1 MALQTLAPVAG
12 MATNGDGTGSSLKD
26 RIARDLGQRILSGEY
41 APLSLLPTEAEL
53 CAQYDASRTALRDAL
68 LTLAAK
74 GLIEARKRAGTRV
87 RPPSDWNRLD
97 AQVLGWMGGI
107 EPDLDFV
114 RGLIEARLVIEPAA
128 AQLAA
133 SMASSG
139 DLAIIE
145 AAYDAMCS
153 APEHDL
159 AACLDADVRFH
170 TGILRASRNPVFA
183 NLGDMLAAALSFSF
197 RLTTSATANYQA
209 TLSAHGDVLE
219 AIRMRRAG
227 DAHAQMKAL
236 IGIASLDL
244 LAIADKARRPSD
256 QAPGAG
262 DGPLNG
268 SSCPLHRARRSSA

>member
-1 MALQTLAPVAG
+1 MQSVSK
-12 MATNGDGTGSSLKD
+12 ATKKPTPNGDFVATSLKD
-26 RIARDLGQRILSGEY
+26 RIARDLGQRILSGAF
-41 APLSLLPTEAEL
+41 APLSVLPTEAEL
-53 CAQYDASRTALRDAL
+53 CIAYGASRTALRDAL

-97 AQVLGWMGGI
+97 AQVLGWMGEI

-133 SMASSG
+133 SMVTSG
-139 DLAIIE
+139 DLAVIE
-145 AAYDAMCS
+145 AAYHAMCS
-153 APEHDL
+153 APEDDL

-183 NLGDMLAAALSFSF
+183 NLGNMLAAALSFSF
-197 RLTTSATANYQA
+197 RLTTSATANYQR

-219 AIRMRRAG
+219 AIRMRRVD
-227 DAHAQMKAL
+227 DAHEQMKAL

-244 LAIADKARRPSD
+244 LAIANAAGNSRPTMRN
-256 QAPGAG
+256 APVGAI
-262 DGPLNG
+262 P
-268 SSCPLHRARRSSA
+268 SS

>member
-1 MALQTLAPVAG
+1 MQSLSKASRKRTPDGDSAG
-12 MATNGDGTGSSLKD
+12 TSLKD
-26 RIARDLGQRILSGEY
+26 RIARDLGRRILSGSF
-41 APLSLLPTEAEL
+41 APLSVLPTEAEL
-53 CAQYDASRTALRDAL
+53 CIAYGASRTALRDAL

-97 AQVLGWMGGI
+97 AQVLGWMGEI

-133 SMASSG
+133 SMATSG
-139 DLAIIE
+139 DLAVIE
-145 AAYDAMCS
+145 AAYHAMCS
-153 APEHDL
+153 APEDDL

-183 NLGDMLAAALSFSF
+183 NLGNMLAAALSFSF
-197 RLTTSATANYQA
+197 RLTTSATANYQR

-219 AIRMRRAG
+219 AIRMRRVE
-227 DAHAQMKAL
+227 DAHEQMKAL

-244 LAIADKARRPSD
+244 LAIANAESNGRPTMRS
-256 QAPGAG
+256 A
-262 DGPLNG
+262 LV
-268 SSCPLHRARRSSA
+268 RAIPSA

>member
-1 MALQTLAPVAG
+1 MSLTDAPKLRTPPNGEAVA
-12 MATNGDGTGSSLKD
+12 ASVKD
-26 RIARDLGQRILSGEY
+26 RIARDLGQRILSGSY
-41 APLSLLPTEAEL
+41 APLSALPTEAEL
-53 CAQYDASRTALRDAL
+53 CARYGASRTALRDAL

-87 RPPSDWNRLD
+87 RPSSDWNRLD
-97 AQVLGWMGGI
+97 AQVLGWMGEI

-139 DLAIIE
+139 DLAVIE
-145 AAYDAMCS
+145 AAYHAMCS
-153 APEHDL
+153 APEDDL

-183 NLGDMLAAALSFSF
+183 NLGNMLAAALSFSF
-197 RLTTSATANYQA
+197 RLTTSATANYQR

-219 AIRMRRAG
+219 AIRMRDPDRAG
-227 DAHAQMKAL
+227 AAMRSL
-236 IGIASLDL
+236 LGIAREDL
-244 LAIADKARRPSD
+244 GTLADPAATRT
-256 QAPGAG
+256 
-262 DGPLNG
+262 
-268 SSCPLHRARRSSA
+268 